1 MRLSC
6 LDCCL
11 VSIVVLSCPSGR
23 LVRAREKERLERE
36 GERERERRE
45 SESERERESRESER
59 EIEREKREREKRERA
74 RERARER
81 EERERER
88 ALLGTFHRPHTL
100 DPTQAW
106 GLGRACEFPLVS
118 FERERERERESF
130 LRDCSITF
138 SLIGTLLTLLLKLVD
153 LF

>member
-1 MRLSC
+1 M
-6 LDCCL
+6 
-11 VSIVVLSCPSGR
+11 SCPSGR

-88 ALLGTFHRPHTL
+88 ALLGTFHNVGSRPHTL